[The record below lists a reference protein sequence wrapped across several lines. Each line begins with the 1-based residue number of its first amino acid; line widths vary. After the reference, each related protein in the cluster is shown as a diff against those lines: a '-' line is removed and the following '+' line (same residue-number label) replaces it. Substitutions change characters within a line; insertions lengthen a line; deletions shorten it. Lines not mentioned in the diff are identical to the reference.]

1 MKRVQMK
8 SIKTRLII
16 YFSILILLSSISLGF
31 ISLQRASKTLTKE
44 AEKSLASLALDASRL
59 TESRIEIQKQA
70 LKMIAL
76 RADIQS
82 MDWKLQQPILQ
93 RQIKRTNF
101 IDLAVVQLD
110 GTAHYPNGTISKLG
124 DRDYIKKALKGEMNV
139 SDLLLSRVTNK
150 LVFMYATPIERDGK
164 VVGALIGSRDGNA
177 LSEVTD
183 DTGFGKDGY
192 GYMINSNGTVVG
204 HPDRD
209 KVLNQ
214 FNPIE
219 EVKSNES
226 LRSLATLFEKVLT
239 EKTGISSYFFEG
251 NDLYA
256 AYAPIKGTNWIF
268 IITANEQEVLS
279 AIPSLQ
285 KTIIFLMVVILIV
298 SIAITY
304 LIGNSITKPI
314 IKIVKQSE
322 KIANLDITENISGN
336 FIKKKDEIGDL
347 AKALQSI
354 TNSLRNII
362 QEISKSSEQVTVAS
376 EELTATSQNSA
387 TASQEVSKTIEEI
400 SIGASDQAKNT
411 EDGSLKAT
419 LLGQSIEKNQEYMK
433 SLNTS
438 SNKVTDVVNEGLE
451 DIYNL
456 SKITEE
462 SNNATKEIYEVIL
475 KTNDSSNKIGQASEV
490 ISSIAEQTNL
500 LALNAAIEAARAGEA
515 GRGFAVVAEEIRKL
529 AEQSSTST
537 KDIDEMVN
545 ELQNN
550 AQDAV
555 KTIEKLSNVS
565 KEQIS
570 SVINSRDKYRLI
582 AEAMKE
588 SEKSVKQLNVSGEEM
603 EKTKNEILDIL
614 QKLSAIAEENA
625 AATEQ
630 ATASIEEQT
639 ASIEE
644 IAGSSESLSNLAQNL
659 QLIITKFKV

>member
-1 MKRVQMK
+1 MKRVKIK

-16 YFSILILLSSISLGF
+16 YFSILILLSSISLGV
-31 ISLQRASKTLTKE
+31 ISLQRASKILTKE
-44 AEKSLASLALDASRL
+44 SEKSLASLALDASRL
-59 TESRIEIQKQA
+59 TECRIETQKQA
-70 LKMIAL
+70 LEMIAL

-93 RQIKRTNF
+93 RQVERTNF
-101 IDLAVVQLD
+101 LDIAVVQLD
-110 GTAHYPNGTISKLG
+110 GTAQYSNGTISQLG
-124 DRDYIKKALKGEMNV
+124 DRDYIKKALKGEPNV
-139 SDLLLSRVTNK
+139 SDLLISRVTNK
-150 LVFMYATPIERDGK
+150 LVLMYATPIEKDGK
-164 VVGALIGSRDGNA
+164 VVGALIGRRDGNT
-177 LSEVTD
+177 LSEITD

-214 FNPIE
+214 FDPIE

-226 LRSLATLFEKVLT
+226 LRSLATLFEKVLA

-251 NDLYA
+251 KDLYA

-285 KTIIFLMVVILIV
+285 KTIISLMVVILIV

-322 KIANLDITENISGN
+322 KIANLDITENISET

-362 QEISKSSEQVTVAS
+362 QEISNSSEQVTVAS

-387 TASQEVSKTIEEI
+387 TAAEEVSKTIEEI
-400 SIGASDQAKNT
+400 STGASEQARNT

-419 LLGQSIEKNQEYMK
+419 LLGESIEKNQEYMK
-433 SLNTS
+433 SLNS
-438 SNKVTDVVNEGLE
+438 ASNKVTDVVNEGLE
-451 DIYNL
+451 DIDNL

-462 SNNATKEIYEVIL
+462 SNNATKEIYQVIL

-555 KTIEKLSNVS
+555 KTIERLSDVS
-565 KEQIS
+565 EEQTS
-570 SVINSRDKYRLI
+570 SVISSKDKYMLI
-582 AEAMKE
+582 AKAMKE
-588 SEKSVKQLNVSGEEM
+588 SEKAIKQLNASGEEM
-603 EKTKNEILDIL
+603 EKTKNEILDIIER
-614 QKLSAIAEENA
+614 LSAVAQENA

-630 ATASIEEQT
+630 ASASMEEQT

-659 QLIITKFKV
+659 QSIITKFKV